1 MPDAH
6 QIVIARRLARNPCV
20 TIDFRA
26 KDGKRT
32 PSESS
37 ELVQLLSQVPQLIS
51 KIIVESFEACLSP

>member
-20 TIDFRA
+20 TIDFRV

-32 PSESS
+32 PTVVSLVNWSS
-37 ELVQLLSQVPQLIS
+37 FCLKYLSSFPRSLLNHLKLV
-51 KIIVESFEACLSP
+51 